1 LEGTG
6 VLVPLQRVHFAED
19 VPEVFRASLH
29 EIRRE
34 LDVPAEFPAE
44 VVAAALQAAKSPR
57 LPELDR
63 TDIEFVTIDPPDS
76 MDLDQALHIERDGD
90 GYTVYYAIADVAAFV
105 QPGDP
110 IDLEARRRGETLY
123 APDKRTPLHPPE
135 LSEGAASLLADQVRP
150 ALLWTISVDAAG
162 EGTKVVCERALV
174 KSRAKLNYAGV
185 QKDLDAGTASESLQL
200 LREVG
205 KLREKR
211 ELARGGVN
219 LPIPDQEV
227 VTSNH
232 GWGLEFRAPLPVEGW
247 NAQISLLTGMAA
259 AQLMM
264 GGGIGILR
272 TLPESHEDLRRKL
285 GNTAKA
291 LGIDWPDGTSYAA
304 FIHGLDPKVP
314 AHAAMLAAC
323 TVLFRG
329 AGYSAFSE
337 GVPEQPKHA
346 AMKAEYAHVTAPLR
360 RLVDRWTG
368 EICVA
373 LSAGTEVPQWVRE
386 SMDEVPKIMDDA
398 DRRAHAYERSI
409 VSMVEAGLVADEIGS
424 EFDGVITEV
433 DQRDNTRG
441 IVVLSTLA
449 IEGRI
454 SGTAPLPLGRPVRVK
469 LIEANIPKRL
479 VAFELV
485 S

>member
-1 LEGTG
+1 
-6 VLVPLQRVHFAED
+6 VPLQRVHFAED
-19 VPEVFRASLH
+19 VPEVFRASLQD
-29 EIRRE
+29 IRRE
-34 LDVPAEFPAE
+34 LEVPAEFPPE
-44 VVAAALQAAKSPR
+44 VVAAALEAAKNPR

-63 TDIEFVTIDPPDS
+63 TDLEFVTIDPPDS
-76 MDLDQALHIERDGD
+76 MDLDQALHIERTGD
-90 GYTVYYAIADVAAFV
+90 GYTVHYAIADVAAFV

-110 IDLEARRRGETLY
+110 IDQEARRRGETLY

-150 ALLWTISVDAAG
+150 ALLWTITVDATG
-162 EGTKVVCERALV
+162 EGTGVVCERALV

-185 QKDLDAGTASESLQL
+185 QKDLDAGNASESLQL

-205 KLREKR
+205 KLREQR
-211 ELARGGVN
+211 ELDRGGVN

-259 AQLMM
+259 AELMM
-264 GGGIGILR
+264 QGRIGILR
-272 TLPESHEDLRRKL
+272 TLPESHDDLRRKL

-291 LGIDWPDGTSYAA
+291 LGIAWPDGTSYAE
-304 FIHGLDPKVP
+304 FIHALDPKVP

-329 AGYSAFSE
+329 AGYTAFAGS
-337 GVPEQPKHA
+337 VPANPEHA

-360 RLVDRWTG
+360 RLVDRWAG

-373 LSAGTEVPQWVRE
+373 LSAGTEVPAWVRE
-386 SMDEVPKIMDDA
+386 SMDEIPKVMDEA

-409 VSMVEAGLVADEIGS
+409 VSMVEAGLVAEKIGS
-424 EFDGVITEV
+424 EFDGVITDV
-433 DQRDNTRG
+433 DDRENTRG
-441 IVVLSTLA
+441 IVALTTLA

-454 SGTAPLPLGRPVRVK
+454 TGTAPLPLGQAVRVK
-469 LIEANIPKRL
+469 LVEADIAKGTI
-479 VAFELV
+479 AFELV
-485 S
+485 P

>member
-1 LEGTG
+1 M
-6 VLVPLQRVHFAED
+6 PLQRVHFAED
-19 VPEVFRASLH
+19 VPEVFRASLRD
-29 EIRRE
+29 IRRE
-34 LDVPAEFPAE
+34 LEVPAEFPPE
-44 VVAAALQAAKSPR
+44 VVAAALEAVQNPR

-76 MDLDQALHIERDGD
+76 MDLDQALHIERNGD

-110 IDLEARRRGETLY
+110 IDVEARRRGETLY

-150 ALLWTISVDAAG
+150 ALLWTIQVDASG
-162 EGTKVVCERALV
+162 EGTGVTCERALV

-185 QKDLDAGTASESLQL
+185 QQDLDAGTARESLQL

-205 KLREKR
+205 QLRER
-211 ELARGGVN
+211 LELERGGVN

-247 NAQISLLTGMAA
+247 NAQISLLTGIAA
-259 AQLMM
+259 ADLMLA
-264 GGGIGILR
+264 GEVGILR
-272 TLPESHEDLRRKL
+272 TLPESPEDLRRKL

-291 LGIDWPDGTSYAA
+291 LGISWPDGTSYAE

-329 AGYSAFSE
+329 AGYTAFAGSAPDR
-337 GVPEQPKHA
+337 PEHA

-373 LSAGTEVPQWVRE
+373 LSAGTDVPEWARE
-386 SMDEVPKIMDDA
+386 SLDEIPKIMDDA
-398 DRRAHAYERSI
+398 DRRANAYERSI
-409 VSMVEAGLVADEIGS
+409 VSMVEAGLVAEQVGS
-424 EFDGVITEV
+424 VFDGVITEV
-433 DQRDNTRG
+433 DQRENTRG
-441 IVVLSTLA
+441 IVVLSKLA
-449 IEGRI
+449 IEGRVT
-454 SGTAPLPLGRPVRVK
+454 SATPLPLGQAVRVK
-469 LIEANIPKRL
+469 LVEADIAKRS
-479 VAFELV
+479 VSFELAT
-485 S
+485 

>member
-1 LEGTG
+1 
-6 VLVPLQRVHFAED
+6 VPLQRVHFAED
-19 VPEVFRASLH
+19 VPEVFRASLQD
-29 EIRRE
+29 IRHE
-34 LDVPAEFPAE
+34 LDVPAEFPPE
-44 VVAAALQAAKSPR
+44 VVAAALRAAKNPR

-63 TDIEFVTIDPPDS
+63 TDLDFVTIDPPDS
-76 MDLDQALHIERDGD
+76 MDLDQALHIERNGD
-90 GYTVYYAIADVAAFV
+90 GYTVHYAIADVAAFV

-110 IDLEARRRGETLY
+110 IDVEARRRGETLY
-123 APDKRTPLHPPE
+123 APDKRTPLHPPD
-135 LSEGAASLLADQVRP
+135 LSEGAASLLPDEVRP
-150 ALLWTISVDAAG
+150 AVLWTISVDATG
-162 EGTKVVCERALV
+162 EGTQVVCERALV

-185 QKDLDAGTASESLQL
+185 QKDLDAGNASESLQL

-205 KLREKR
+205 RLREQR
-211 ELARGGVN
+211 ELERGGVN

-272 TLPESHEDLRRKL
+272 TLPESHDDLRRKL
-285 GNTAKA
+285 GNIAKA
-291 LGIDWPDGTSYAA
+291 LGITWPDETSYAA

-329 AGYSAFSE
+329 AGYTAFSGE
-337 GVPEQPKHA
+337 VPQRPQHA

-373 LSAGTEVPQWVRE
+373 LSAGAEVPGWVRE
-386 SMDEVPKIMDDA
+386 SMDEIPKIMDDA
-398 DRRAHAYERSI
+398 DRRANAYERSI
-409 VSMVEAGLVADEIGS
+409 VSMVEAGLVADQVGS
-424 EFDGVITEV
+424 VFDGVITEV
-433 DQRDNTRG
+433 DQRDDTRG

-454 SGTAPLPLGRPVRVK
+454 TGTTPLPLGQPVRVK
-469 LIEANIPKRL
+469 LVEADIAKRV

>member
-1 LEGTG
+1 M
-6 VLVPLQRVHFAED
+6 PLQRVHFAED
-19 VPEVFRASLH
+19 VPEVFRASLQD
-29 EIRRE
+29 IRRE
-34 LDVPAEFPAE
+34 QEVPADFPPE
-44 VVAAALQAAKSPR
+44 VTAAAVAAAADVR
-57 LPELDR
+57 LPKLDR

-76 MDLDQALHIERDGD
+76 MDLDQALHIERNRDSD
-90 GYTVYYAIADVAAFV
+90 GYTVHYAIADVAAFV
-105 QPGDP
+105 QAGDP
-110 IDLEARRRGETLY
+110 IDVEARKRGETLY

-135 LSEGAASLLADQVRP
+135 LSEGEASLLPDQVRP
-150 ALLWTISVDAAG
+150 ALLYTITVDARG
-162 EGTKVVCERALV
+162 EGTGVVCERALV

-205 KLREKR
+205 KLREER
-211 ELARGGVN
+211 ELERGGVN

-264 GGGIGILR
+264 KGKIGILR
-272 TLPESHEDLRRKL
+272 TLPESHDDLRRKL

-291 LGIDWPDGTSYAA
+291 LGLVWPDETTYAE

-329 AGYSAFSE
+329 AGYVAFAGSL
-337 GVPEQPKHA
+337 PASPQHA

-373 LSAGTEVPQWVRE
+373 LSAGAEVPAWVRE
-386 SMDEVPKIMDDA
+386 SMDEIPKMMDDA

-409 VSMVEAGLVADEIGS
+409 VSMVEAGLVADRVGS
-424 EFDGVITEV
+424 EFDGVITDV
-433 DQRDNTRG
+433 DERDHNRG
-441 IVVLSTLA
+441 IVALSAVA
-449 IEGRI
+449 IEGRVT
-454 SGTAPLPLGRPVRVK
+454 GTALPLGKQVRVK
-469 LIEANIPKRL
+469 LVEADIAKRT

-485 S
+485 G

>member
-1 LEGTG
+1 M
-6 VLVPLQRVHFAED
+6 PLQRVRFAED
-19 VPEVFRASLH
+19 VPEVFRASLQD
-29 EIRRE
+29 IRRE
-34 LDVPAEFPAE
+34 QEVPAEFPPEVTAAA
-44 VVAAALQAAKSPR
+44 VVAAQNAR

-63 TDIEFVTIDPPDS
+63 TDLEFVTIDPPDS
-76 MDLDQALHIERDGD
+76 MDLDQALHIERAGD
-90 GYTVYYAIADVAAFV
+90 GFTVHYAIADVAAFV
-105 QPGDP
+105 QAGDP
-110 IDLEARRRGETLY
+110 IDTEARRRGETLY

-135 LSEGAASLLADQVRP
+135 LSEGAASLLPDEVRP
-150 ALLWTISVDAAG
+150 ALLWTVMLDAAG
-162 EGTKVVCERALV
+162 QITGVTCERALV

-185 QKDLDAGTASESLQL
+185 QQDLDAGTASESLQL

-205 KLREKR
+205 KLREQC
-211 ELARGGVN
+211 ELERGGVN

-227 VTSNH
+227 VTSDS

-264 GGGIGILR
+264 KGRIGILR
-272 TLPESHEDLRRKL
+272 TLPESHDDLRRKL

-291 LGIDWPDGTSYAA
+291 LGIEWPDSLSYAE

-329 AGYSAFSE
+329 AGYSAFD
-337 GVPEQPKHA
+337 GTVPEQPQHA

-360 RLVDRWTG
+360 RLVDRWAG

-373 LSAGTEVPQWVRE
+373 LSAGAEVPAWVRE
-386 SMDEVPKIMDDA
+386 SMEEIPKIMDDA

-409 VSMVEAGLVADEIGS
+409 VSMVEAGLVADQIGAV
-424 EFDGVITEV
+424 FDGVITDV
-433 DQRDNTRG
+433 DDKDDSRG
-441 IVVLSTLA
+441 IVALTKLA
-449 IEGRI
+449 IEGRVT
-454 SGTAPLPLGRPVRVK
+454 GTALPLGQQTRVK
-469 LIEANIPKRL
+469 LVEADIAKRT
-479 VAFELV
+479 VAFELA
-485 S
+485 

>member
-1 LEGTG
+1 M
-6 VLVPLQRVHFAED
+6 PLQRVRFAEG
-19 VPEVFRASLH
+19 VPEVFRASLQD
-29 EIRRE
+29 IRRE
-34 LDVPAEFPAE
+34 QEVPAEFPAE
-44 VVAAALQAAKSPR
+44 VTAAALQAARNVR
-57 LPELDR
+57 LPDLDR
-63 TDIEFVTIDPPDS
+63 TDLEFVTIDPPDS
-76 MDLDQALHIERDGD
+76 MDLDQALHIERSNSGF
-90 GYTVYYAIADVAAFV
+90 TVYYAIADVAAYV
-105 QPGDP
+105 QDGDP
-110 IDLEARRRGETLY
+110 IDTEARRRGETLY

-135 LSEGAASLLADQVRP
+135 LSEGAASLLPDQVRP
-150 ALLWTISVDAAG
+150 ALLWTVTLDATG
-162 EGTKVVCERALV
+162 EITGVTCQRALV

-205 KLREKR
+205 KLREQR
-211 ELARGGVN
+211 ELERGGVN

-227 VTSNH
+227 VTSDG

-264 GGGIGILR
+264 KGRIGILR
-272 TLPESHEDLRRKL
+272 TLPESHDDLRRKL

-291 LGIDWPDGTSYAA
+291 LRIDWPAELSYAE

-329 AGYSAFSE
+329 AGYTAFD
-337 GVPEQPKHA
+337 GTVPDKPQHA

-360 RLVDRWTG
+360 RLVDRWAG

-373 LSAGTEVPQWVRE
+373 LSAGVEVPAWVRE
-386 SMDEVPKIMDDA
+386 SMDEIPKIMDDA

-409 VSMVEAGLVADEIGS
+409 VSMVEAGLVADQVGAA
-424 EFDGVITEV
+424 FDGVITDV
-433 DQRDNTRG
+433 DEKEKSRG
-441 IVVLSTLA
+441 VVALTTLA
-449 IEGRI
+449 IEGRVT
-454 SGTAPLPLGRPVRVK
+454 GTDLPLGQQVRVK
-469 LIEANIPKRL
+469 LVEADIAKRT
-479 VAFELV
+479 VAFELIG
-485 S
+485 

>member
-1 LEGTG
+1 M
-6 VLVPLQRVHFAED
+6 PLQKVRFAED
-19 VPEVFRASLH
+19 VPEVFRASLQD
-29 EIRRE
+29 IRRE
-34 LDVPAEFPAE
+34 LEVPAAFPPE
-44 VVAAALQAAKSPR
+44 VTAAALAAAGNAR

-63 TDIEFVTIDPPDS
+63 TDLPFVTIDPPDS
-76 MDLDQALHIERDGD
+76 MDLDQAVHIERTST
-90 GYTVYYAIADVAAFV
+90 GYTVYYAIADVAAYV

-135 LSEGAASLLADQVRP
+135 LSEAAASLLPGQIRP
-150 ALLWTISVDAAG
+150 AVLWTMTLDATG
-162 EGTKVVCERALV
+162 EGTAVTCERALM

-185 QKDLDAGTASESLQL
+185 QKDLDAGTAPEPLQL

-205 KLREKR
+205 KLREQR
-211 ELARGGVN
+211 ELDRGGVN

-259 AQLMM
+259 AELMM
-264 GGGIGILR
+264 KGKIGILR
-272 TLPESHEDLRRKL
+272 TLPESHDDLRRKL

-291 LGIDWPDGTSYAA
+291 LGIEWPDATPYAQ

-314 AHAAMLAAC
+314 ANAAMLAAC

-329 AGYSAFSE
+329 AGYSAFDGS
-337 GVPEQPKHA
+337 VPEQPQHA
-346 AMKAEYAHVTAPLR
+346 AMKAEYAHATAPLR
-360 RLVDRWTG
+360 RLVDRWTS

-373 LSAGTEVPQWVRE
+373 LSAGTEVPAWVRE
-386 SMDEVPKIMDDA
+386 SMDEIPKMMDEA
-398 DRRAHAYERSI
+398 DRRAHAYERAI
-409 VSMVEAGLVADEIGS
+409 VSMVEAGLVADQVGA

-433 DQRDNTRG
+433 DERENGRG
-441 IVVLSTLA
+441 VVALTKIA
-449 IEGRI
+449 IEGRVT
-454 SGTAPLPLGRPVRVK
+454 GTALPLGRQARV
-469 LIEANIPKRL
+469 RL
-479 VAFELV
+479 VEADIAKRTIAFELLH
-485 S
+485 